1 MKSKIFIFLVFLIQ
15 NLTIYS
21 QNTIY
26 EFKQTKIK
34 NIKGIFINYKVY
46 LTENLAIDNVKTLNH
61 ISTFKINLVIDKN
74 IAASIKNE
82 QDVIRAGNECGIFLE
97 FQINNRI
104 YYTKFSSIKYI
115 LKAIESFT
123 KIKNTMNNSE
133 IKNLEDNGI
142 FLYKNGLSYN
152 LKTDFQETAIFVNFL
167 GFKDNTG
174 KPYFIFY
181 HDNIENKDKNL
192 KIILISFEEFHNGIR
207 EGLFLLRNEKA
218 ILEFINLSKDLNNR

>member
-142 FLYKNGLSYN
+142 FFIQKWSLIQFKNRFSRN
-152 LKTDFQETAIFVNFL
+152 S
-167 GFKDNTG
+167 
-174 KPYFIFY
+174 
-181 HDNIENKDKNL
+181 NICKFSWL
-192 KIILISFEEFHNGIR
+192 
-207 EGLFLLRNEKA
+207 
-218 ILEFINLSKDLNNR
+218 

>member
-1 MKSKIFIFLVFLIQ
+1 MKSKALVLLMFLIQ

-21 QNTIY
+21 QSTNY
-26 EFKQTKIK
+26 EFKQAKIK

-46 LTENLAIDNVKTLNH
+46 ITENLAINNVKTLNH
-61 ISTFKINLVIDKN
+61 ISTFKINLAVDKK
-74 IAASIKNE
+74 IAASIRNE
-82 QDVIRAGNECGIFLE
+82 QDVIKAGNECGIFLE

-104 YYTKFSSIKYI
+104 YYAKFSSIKYI

-123 KIKNTMNNSE
+123 KIKNTINNLE
-133 IKNLEDNGI
+133 IKSLEGNGI

-174 KPYFIFY
+174 RPYFIFY
-181 HDNIENKDKNL
+181 YDNINNKDKNL
-192 KIILISFEEFHNGIR
+192 KTILISFEEFHNGIR

-218 ILEFINLSKDLNNR
+218 ILEFINLSKD

>member
-1 MKSKIFIFLVFLIQ
+1 MKSKIFIFLIFLIQ
-15 NLTIYS
+15 NLAIYA
-21 QNTIY
+21 QNTNY

-61 ISTFKINLVIDKN
+61 VSTFKINLVVDKK

-82 QDVIRAGNECGIFLE
+82 EDVIRAGNGCGIFLE
-97 FQINNRI
+97 FQINNRT

-123 KIKNTMNNSE
+123 QIKNTINNLE
-133 IKNLEDNGI
+133 IKNLEGNGI

-174 KPYFIFY
+174 RPYFIFY
-181 HDNIENKDKNL
+181 YDSIENKDKNL
-192 KIILISFEEFHNGIR
+192 KTILISFEEFHNGIR

-218 ILEFINLSKDLNNR
+218 ILEFINLSKD

>member
-1 MKSKIFIFLVFLIQ
+1 MKSKVFIFLIFLIQ
-15 NLTIYS
+15 NLAIHA
-21 QNTIY
+21 QNTNY
-26 EFKQTKIK
+26 EFKQAKIK
-34 NIKGIFINYKVY
+34 NLKGIFINYKVY
-46 LTENLAIDNVKTLNH
+46 LTENLAIDNVKNLSH
-61 ISTFKINLVIDKN
+61 ISTFKINLVIDKK

-123 KIKNTMNNSE
+123 KIKNTINNSE
-133 IKNLEDNGI
+133 IKNLEGNGI
-142 FLYKNGLSYN
+142 FLYKNGLSYD
-152 LKTDFQETAIFVNFL
+152 LKTEFQEAAIFVNFL

-174 KPYFIFY
+174 RPYFIFY
-181 HDNIENKDKNL
+181 YDNIDNKDKNL
-192 KIILISFEEFHNGIR
+192 KTILISFEEFHNGIR

-218 ILEFINLSKDLNNR
+218 ILEFIKFSKD

>member
-1 MKSKIFIFLVFLIQ
+1 MKNKTFIFLVLLIQ
-15 NLTIYS
+15 NLAIYS
-21 QNTIY
+21 YSTNY
-26 EFKQTKIK
+26 EFKQNKIK

-61 ISTFKINLVIDKN
+61 ISTFKINLVIDKK

-82 QDVIRAGNECGIFLE
+82 QDVIKAGNECGIFLE

-104 YYTKFSSIKYI
+104 YYAKFSSIKYI

-123 KIKNTMNNSE
+123 KIKNTINNSE
-133 IKNLEDNGI
+133 IKNLEGNGI

-167 GFKDNTG
+167 GFKDTTG
-174 KPYFIFY
+174 RPYFIFY
-181 HDNIENKDKNL
+181 YDNIDNKDKNL
-192 KIILISFEEFHNGIR
+192 KTILVSFEEFHNGIR

-218 ILEFINLSKDLNNR
+218 ILEYINLSKDWL